1 LLKFIKE
8 EKLNKRGQTVKRKE
22 KFHGE
27 LQIRQKKFCVVHL
40 LFFSLLCS
48 LFSLCNFNFSQII
61 HFFNI
66 SIPKFQT
73 GKTKLPTKDEGKKN
87 LANNYFLVMKLIVL
101 SDNKFHLMK

>member
-1 LLKFIKE
+1 MSITTLQTIMYKVMIDLLKIIKE
-8 EKLNKRGQTVKRKE
+8 EKLNKRGQTVKKKE

-48 LFSLCNFNFSQII
+48 LLSLCNFNFSQII

-73 GKTKLPTKDEGKKN
+73 GKTKLPTKNEGN
-87 LANNYFLVMKLIVL
+87 FFWQMTT
-101 SDNKFHLMK
+101 FW